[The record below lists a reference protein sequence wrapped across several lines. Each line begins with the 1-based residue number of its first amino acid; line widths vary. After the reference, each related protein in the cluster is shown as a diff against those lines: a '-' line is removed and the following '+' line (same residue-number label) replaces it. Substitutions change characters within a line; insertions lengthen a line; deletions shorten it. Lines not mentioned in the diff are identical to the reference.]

1 MLIKTFGSGSSGNC
15 YLLQSGSS
23 NLVLDAGIPFKKL
36 QIGMKFKT
44 SDINGVLVTHCH
56 LDHAK
61 YVKEYLNNG
70 LEVYMTKGTKEAL
83 KLDNH
88 YLLKTIKPLQ
98 MFKVDKFNIIAFE
111 SVHDAAE
118 PVNFLIQ
125 INGNKLVYAT
135 DTKYIKYKFDGLTHL
150 MIEANYDYEYMEQN
164 VDDGV
169 LHESLAKRIMNSH
182 MSIDT
187 AIDYLNKLDQSKLKE
202 IHMIHLSET
211 NSKHKEFKERLQ
223 RTTGAVVKIA
233 KGEI

>member
-1 MLIKTFGSGSSGNC
+1 MKIKTFGSGSSGNC
-15 YLLQSGSS
+15 YLIQSGSS
-23 NLVLDAGIPFKKL
+23 NLILDAGIPFKKL
-36 QIGMKFKT
+36 QKGMKFKT
-44 SDINGVLVTHCH
+44 SDINGVLVTHEH

-61 YVKEYLNNG
+61 YVKEYMQNG
-70 LEVYMTKGTKEAL
+70 LEIYMTEGTKTAL
-83 KLDNH
+83 QLEDN
-88 YLLKTIKPLQ
+88 YLLNVIQPLQ
-98 MFKVDKFNIIAFE
+98 AFKINAFNVLAFE
-111 SVHDAAE
+111 SIHDAIE

-125 INGNKLVYAT
+125 AKDNKLVYAT

-169 LHESLAKRIMNSH
+169 LHVSLAKRIMNSH

-223 RTTGAVVKIA
+223 RATGAVVKIA